1 MGNSGFTLL
10 EMIVVIG
17 IMTLVTSLV
26 LASYSGISETLGV
39 SRAAEEIASSVRQSQ
54 AYGLGV
60 KEFITGSGVFPGY
73 GLYFDKSVP
82 NSYIFFAD
90 IPLSPGQPGNYQ
102 YDGSSE
108 KISEILIQGNAYIYD
123 LCVNQKQ
130 IPAGSC
136 GIANFSAVYLRPAPQ
151 VSLISGGSSYSDV
164 EIKIKGIRG
173 TAKTIILWQS
183 GQVTIE

>member
-17 IMTLVTSLV
+17 IMSLVTSLV
-26 LASYSGISETLGV
+26 LASYPGISETLGV
-39 SRAAEEIASSVRQSQ
+39 SRAAEEIASSVRQTQ

-60 KEFITGSGVFPGY
+60 KEFGTGSGIFPGY
-73 GLYFDKSVP
+73 GLYFDKTAP
-82 NSYIFFAD
+82 ASYIFFAD
-90 IPLSPGQPGNYQ
+90 ANNNKQ

-108 KISEILIQGNAYIYD
+108 KISEMLIQGNAVIDD
-123 LCVNQKQ
+123 LCVDQKQ

-151 VSLISGGSSYSDV
+151 VSLTSGGSPYSDA
-164 EIKIKGIRG
+164 EIKIKGTRG
-173 TAKTIILWQS
+173 TTKTIILWQS
-183 GQVTIE
+183 GQVTVE